1 MISKSTILRI
11 YAIRMVAMVNNKP
24 QSAQKMTLTS
34 EGSQRTVVDP
44 RKNFDRNLVTELKYC
59 VRECTDLGNMA
70 IEKPKCEFRDIRI
83 PERARSPVSMR

>member
-24 QSAQKMTLTS
+24 QSAQKMILTS

-44 RKNFDRNLVTELKYC
+44 QKNFDRNLVTELKYC
-59 VRECTDLGNMA
+59 VRECTISEIWLSRSRSANSE
-70 IEKPKCEFRDIRI
+70 ILEYRR
-83 PERARSPVSMR
+83 ERGAQYR